1 MDHQAVM
8 LVLIESGVAQKQ
20 EYVCPLTGRS
30 IDIALPEQSIAIEVD
45 GPTHYLSTGEPTGT
59 TLLCNRVLRSAG
71 WRVVSIPWFEWRAL
85 KSMDEKKAYIKRKI
99 DASPDIVTT

>member
-8 LVLIESGVAQKQ
+8 LVLIESGVAHKQ

-45 GPTHYLSTGEPTGT
+45 GPTHY
-59 TLLCNRVLRSAG
+59 
-71 WRVVSIPWFEWRAL
+71 F
-85 KSMDEKKAYIKRKI
+85 
-99 DASPDIVTT
+99 